1 MEIKDRIEHIIKAK
15 NLTATQFAEEINIQR
30 SGISHILSGR
40 NNPSMDFILKVKE
53 TFPEYSL
60 DWLLL
65 GKGPITVST
74 VKATKAP
81 QPSLFEPI
89 EDSIPQKESSIVE
102 NVVSAQTLLNK
113 ESEPPGS
120 DIIDKAEVHVSANK
134 NASREISE
142 RHLES
147 IKKIV
152 RMILIYDDQ
161 TFSIL
166 ENSDN

>member
-65 GKGPITVST
+65 GKGPITVT
-74 VKATKAP
+74 AIKAP
-81 QPSLFEPI
+81 KAAQPSLFEPV
-89 EDSIPQKESSIVE
+89 EEPTPQKESKVVE
-102 NVVSAQTLLNK
+102 NVVSEQALHNI
-113 ESEPPGS
+113 ESELLSS
-120 DIIDKAEVHVSANK
+120 DSFDNGEAQISANK
-134 NASREISE
+134 NASREINE
-142 RHLES
+142 RHFTSL
-147 IKKIV
+147 KKVV
-152 RMILIYDDQ
+152 RMILIYNDQ

-166 ENSDN
+166 ENSDT

>member
-65 GKGPITVST
+65 GKGPMTVSA
-74 VKATKAP
+74 VKAPKTA
-81 QPSLFEPI
+81 QPSLFEPVEEPI
-89 EDSIPQKESSIVE
+89 LQKENNVVE
-102 NVVSAQTLLNK
+102 NEVSAQTLHRI
-113 ESEPPGS
+113 ESEPPSS
-120 DIIDKAEVHVSANK
+120 DAFDKGEAHIFANK
-134 NASREISE
+134 NASREINE
-142 RHLES
+142 RHFTSL
-147 IKKIV
+147 KKIV
-152 RMILIYDDQ
+152 RMILIYNDQ

-166 ENSDN
+166 ENSDT